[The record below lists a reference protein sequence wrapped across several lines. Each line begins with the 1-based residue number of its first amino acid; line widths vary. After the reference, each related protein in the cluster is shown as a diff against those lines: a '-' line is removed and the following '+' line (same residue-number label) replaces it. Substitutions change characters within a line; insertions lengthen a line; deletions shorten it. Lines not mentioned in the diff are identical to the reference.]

1 MMTIKA
7 KELQRKGSIE
17 SPSKFRVPGKEI
29 VEEKKVEGDV
39 DNARNE
45 SKYSTQFLK
54 DQK

>member
-1 MMTIKA
+1 MTIKA

-17 SPSKFRVPGKEI
+17 SPTKVPGKEI

>member
-17 SPSKFRVPGKEI
+17 SPSKVPGKEI
-29 VEEKKVEGDV
+29 VEEKKVEESV
-39 DNARNE
+39 DARNE